1 MRKYSTG
8 TASTGCGDAAHI
20 GGEHR
25 TKKSVATIF
34 GMLYRAGTR
43 RRTIDE
49 LADAAAAGWA
59 GEREEDNQHEPPA
72 TDRRTK

>member
-1 MRKYSTG
+1 MRKHSTG

-20 GGEHR
+20 GGEHP
-25 TKKSVATIF
+25 TKKSVTTIF
-34 GMLYRAGTR
+34 GMLTRAR
-43 RRTIDE
+43 ERPRTIEE

-59 GEREEDNQHEPPA
+59 GEREEDNQHEAPA